1 VVLSGRGGRVPGD
14 AGLLAFREVKGLVCG
29 AGVGEA
35 DEVLADLAIECGVEV
50 GSFRSRRGV
59 TGGDGRDRH

>member
-1 VVLSGRGGRVPGD
+1 M
-14 AGLLAFREVKGLVCG
+14 LAFREVKGLVCG